1 MRREHAAKK
10 KLLTQ
15 EKAGIEKR
23 EDVIQAKEYLSN
35 NYLTRLDEITNMLRS
50 AGDGSDDAV
59 SSLSKD
65 EIKELRQEYKEL
77 HQEYRQQHTKL
88 STRNNVLE
96 TLEEDIYF
104 FETRSNE
111 EDEVTRVSR
120 ERSEDESPS
129 NRVRRISD
137 QQGHHQNK
145 NSFEILVGIVNS
157 EKHGLSNS
165 DKERLLEEI
174 DIFKNEMAN
183 LKLQERELKVGTGV
197 AGQEKNDHQGE
208 KERIADDLVELR
220 SRISIFEQ
228 NLLELVGSSAL

>member
-88 STRNNVLE
+88 STRNNVLQ

-104 FETRSNE
+104 
-111 EDEVTRVSR
+111 
-120 ERSEDESPS
+120 
-129 NRVRRISD
+129 
-137 QQGHHQNK
+137 
-145 NSFEILVGIVNS
+145 
-157 EKHGLSNS
+157 
-165 DKERLLEEI
+165 
-174 DIFKNEMAN
+174 
-183 LKLQERELKVGTGV
+183 LKLDRTRKTKLPGFP
-197 AGQEKNDHQGE
+197 E
-208 KERIADDLVELR
+208 KEVKMSPLVIV
-220 SRISIFEQ
+220 SG
-228 NLLELVGSSAL
+228 V